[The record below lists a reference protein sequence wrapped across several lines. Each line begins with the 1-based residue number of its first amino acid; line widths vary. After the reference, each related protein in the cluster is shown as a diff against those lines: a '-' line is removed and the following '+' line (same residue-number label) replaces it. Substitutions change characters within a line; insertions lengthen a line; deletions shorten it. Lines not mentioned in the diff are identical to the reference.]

1 LRIAYDCTQSI
12 GIVKGEK
19 SMKKAV
25 IFGALTALTWGL
37 TWGADIDGKWTV
49 QTQGRN
55 GAQTQTLTLKFDGAA
70 LTGSLDGGRGGAVEI
85 TEGKMDGANVSFKVT
100 RAGRNGG
107 NQTTTYTGTLSGDDL
122 KLTRSGGGGG
132 GGRRGGGRG
141 GPQELAFK
149 RVK

>member
-1 LRIAYDCTQSI
+1 
-12 GIVKGEK
+12 
-19 SMKKAV
+19 MKKV
-25 IFGALTALTWGL
+25 VTFGALLALTSVL
-37 TWGADIDGKWTV
+37 TLAADIDGKWTA

-55 GAQTQTLTLKFDGAA
+55 GAQMQTLTLKFDGST
-70 LTGSLDGGRGGAVEI
+70 LTGNLQGGRGGAVDI
-85 TEGKMDGANVSFKVT
+85 TEGKLDGANVSFKVT

-107 NQTTTYTGTLSGDDL
+107 NQTTTYAGTLAGDDL
-122 KLTRSGGGGG
+122 KLTVTRPAGGG

>member
-1 LRIAYDCTQSI
+1 
-12 GIVKGEK
+12 
-19 SMKKAV
+19 MKKV
-25 IFGALTALTWGL
+25 VTFGALLALTCVL

-55 GAQTQTLTLKFDGAA
+55 GVQTQTLTLKFDGST
-70 LTGSLDGGRGGAVEI
+70 LTGSLQGGRGGAVDI
-85 TEGKMDGANVSFKVT
+85 TEGKVDGANVSFKVT
-100 RAGRNGG
+100 RAARNGG
-107 NQTTTYTGTLSGDDL
+107 NQTTTYTGTLAGDDL
-122 KLTRSGGGGG
+122 KLTISRPAGGG